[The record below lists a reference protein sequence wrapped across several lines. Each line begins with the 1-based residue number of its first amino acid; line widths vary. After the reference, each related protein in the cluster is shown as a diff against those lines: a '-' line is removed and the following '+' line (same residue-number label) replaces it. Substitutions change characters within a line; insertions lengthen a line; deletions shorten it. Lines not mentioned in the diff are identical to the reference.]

1 MSSSGRKWGEGIISL
16 IKPIQQR
23 QIVTQGY
30 TQVILMKNRDVLIQ
44 YRIHLL
50 VCLIKTSKG
59 SGLDYPGYRICL
71 L

>member
-1 MSSSGRKWGEGIISL
+1 MSSSGRKWEEGIISL
-16 IKPIQQR
+16 IKL
-23 QIVTQGY
+23 IVTQGY
-30 TQVILMKNRDVLIQ
+30 TRVIMMKNRDVLIQ

>member
-1 MSSSGRKWGEGIISL
+1 MSSSGRKWEEGIISL

-44 YRIHLL
+44 FHSF
-50 VCLIKTSKG
+50 V
-59 SGLDYPGYRICL
+59 GLFN
-71 L
+71 

>member
-1 MSSSGRKWGEGIISL
+1 MRSSGRKWEEIIISL
-16 IKPIQQR
+16 IKLIQQR

-30 TQVILMKNRDVLIQ
+30 TQVIMMKNRDVLIR
-44 YRIHLL
+44 YRINLL

-59 SGLDYPGYRICL
+59 SGLDYKGYRICL